1 MSRHRE
7 IGATKQVLREAIHT
21 AIKDANDGFKV
32 EEWGIENPMQPNID
46 DAWISNSVETK
57 YAAIIAKIKEEQE
70 VLRLK
75 NF

>member
-1 MSRHRE
+1 M
-7 IGATKQVLREAIHT
+7 
-21 AIKDANDGFKV
+21 